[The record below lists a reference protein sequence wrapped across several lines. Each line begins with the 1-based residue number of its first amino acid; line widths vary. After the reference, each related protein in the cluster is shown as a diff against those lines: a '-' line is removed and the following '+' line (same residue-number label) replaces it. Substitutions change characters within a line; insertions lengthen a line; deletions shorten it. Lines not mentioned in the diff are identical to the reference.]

1 MLKRLT
7 KRGEYTHIFIIILMM
22 ILYFFTPDVHFNTLD
37 YPDAAPIGQW
47 LQGKIGIIAE
57 YDRFVNIILMLLIAI
72 FTNRITVIA
81 DISPRQ
87 SFITASLIVLFML
100 FAPPTAW
107 FTSTLIVMLLLVFAL
122 HNLMSMFGKQ
132 YPYLMVINAS
142 MAIAVSSMILPQTI
156 LFIIFMWFAFF
167 TYSVNSWREWII
179 SVIGILLPYV
189 YMLFAYFWNDNLA
202 FIIRLY
208 NNFFQGIGFWY
219 QLPSVYQIISLSA
232 LVILFAITAFHF
244 TNDASD
250 KVISI
255 RKKMWITFQFSFL
268 SLLMILLGGE
278 YIYLLLP
285 VMYIPLSIML
295 GYSLHN
301 SKRSRLYDIL
311 TLILFISIII
321 NRLGF

>member
-1 MLKRLT
+1 
-7 KRGEYTHIFIIILMM
+7 
-22 ILYFFTPDVHFNTLD
+22 
-37 YPDAAPIGQW
+37 
-47 LQGKIGIIAE
+47 
-57 YDRFVNIILMLLIAI
+57 
-72 FTNRITVIA
+72 
-81 DISPRQ
+81 
-87 SFITASLIVLFML
+87 
-100 FAPPTAW
+100 
-107 FTSTLIVMLLLVFAL
+107 
-122 HNLMSMFGKQ
+122 
-132 YPYLMVINAS
+132 
-142 MAIAVSSMILPQTI
+142 
-156 LFIIFMWFAFF
+156 
-167 TYSVNSWREWII
+167 
-179 SVIGILLPYV
+179 
-189 YMLFAYFWNDNLA
+189 MLFAYFWNDNLA

-208 NNFFQGIGFWY
+208 NNFFQGIGFRY